1 MLSIHAD
8 REDILTMK
16 RLALF
21 GAALGFTF
29 ATVAAIPAAAQ
40 LAPPPVTTVAPQ
52 AATTARPRS
61 ILFIGNSFT

>member
-1 MLSIHAD
+1 
-8 REDILTMK
+8 MK

-21 GAALGFTF
+21 GAALGFTL

-40 LAPPPVTTVAPQ
+40 LAPPPVTTAAPQ